1 MADISTIGFDADDTL
16 WHNEKFYKLT
26 QARFR
31 EFLGRLCRG
40 GSSGCAAAGA
50 ERKNLA
56 HYGFGIKG
64 FTLSMIETALE
75 VTEGRVPGRV
85 IGDILEAGREML
97 AHPVE
102 LLPGVREVVESFRG
116 VFGLVLI
123 TKGDLFDQERKLAAS
138 GLGELFDG
146 VEIVSD
152 KTCATY
158 RDVFARHGA
167 GAEAAVMVGNSMKS
181 DVVPAIEAGAWACM
195 CRTSWSGTSRRRPRR
210 WGIRG
215 FARFRISGSCRGWC
229 AGCCEAECAFRAWGF
244 SPHPRPGPGTGPGGA
259 RVCSGC
265 VCGGPWLGLRRPIRG
280 SAGREPMRVAGPRQG
295 QARWRGGLRPP

>member
-31 EFLGRLCRG
+31 EFLGDYAEADHLDARLLE
-40 GSSGCAAAGA
+40 A

-158 RDVFARHGA
+158 RDVFARHGT
-167 GAEAAVMVGNSMKS
+167 GAERAMMVGNSMKS
-181 DVVPAIEAGAWACM
+181 DVVPAIEAGAWGVHVPHELEWDIEKAPAPV
-195 CRTSWSGTSRRRPRR
+195 GHP
-210 WGIRG
+210 
-215 FARFRISGSCRGWC
+215 RFREISDIGELPGLVRG
-229 AGCCEAECAFRAWGF
+229 
-244 SPHPRPGPGTGPGGA
+244 
-259 RVCSGC
+259 
-265 VCGGPWLGLRRPIRG
+265 LL
-280 SAGREPMRVAGPRQG
+280 
-295 QARWRGGLRPP
+295 